1 MPVGRA
7 TNGETTRRVLADL
20 QAAYQ
25 RVAETQGRLSSGR
38 QISAPE
44 DDPFG
49 AGRAITLRTQRE
61 TIAQHV
67 RNIEDGQGLMEQT
80 DIALGNVT
88 GLLQR
93 VRELT
98 VQAANTTLDQGQL
111 NAIAEEVAQL
121 RSALREQ
128 MNSTYADRYV
138 FAGSATLTEPYPD
151 TGGVSWPYAG
161 NDEVVRRV
169 IGDGQTIDLNL
180 RGWEAFS
187 VPPTTATSGQN
198 LLAGL
203 TTLENDLRT
212 GNRAALSGL
221 DIDAIDGY
229 LDQVAEARAKVGSR
243 TNRLDTTLAQLKD
256 AQLNVEDLLSKTED
270 VDVARAMVDFSSQQ
284 ATYESAL
291 RTTARVL
298 QRTLVDFLG

>member
-1 MPVGRA
+1 MPVGRF
-7 TNGETTRRVLADL
+7 TNADTSRRVMADL
-20 QAAYQ
+20 QSAYE
-25 RVAETQGRLSSGR
+25 RVQETQRRLSSGR
-38 QISAPE
+38 EIQAPE

-49 AGRAITLRTQRE
+49 TGRAVTLRTQRD

-67 RNIEDGQGLMEQT
+67 RNIEDGQGLLQQA
-80 DIALGNVT
+80 DVALDNVT

-98 VQAANTTLDQGQL
+98 VQAANTTLDQEQL
-111 NAIAEEVAQL
+111 NAIAEEIAQV
-121 RSALREQ
+121 RSAVREQ
-128 MNSTYADRYV
+128 MNTTFAGRYV
-138 FAGSATLTEPYPD
+138 FAGSATLTPPYPD
-151 TGGVSWPYAG
+151 TGGVTWPYAG
-161 NDEVVRRV
+161 NDEVVKRV
-169 IGDGQTIDLNL
+169 IGDTQQMDLNI

-187 VPPTTATSGQN
+187 VPPTSAASGQN
-198 LLAGL
+198 VLAGL
-203 TTLENDLRT
+203 TKLESDLRT
-212 GNRAALSGL
+212 GDRAALGGV
-221 DIDAIDGY
+221 DIDAVDGY
-229 LDQVAEARAKVGSR
+229 LDQVAEARAKVGAR
-243 TNRLDTTLAQLKD
+243 TNRLDTNLSQLKD